1 MPARTPG
8 TGRPSRRKGNVMH
21 TTMSGVALTYD
32 HVLAMPQDDL
42 RHELIEGVHYVTA
55 SPNLRHQRISG
66 RLYVALALWLR
77 EHPVGEV
84 YYAPVDV
91 VLSPHDVVVPDLVYV
106 SRQRAAEVLT
116 DAAVKGTPEL
126 LVEILSPGTRRR
138 DRTIKQALYDR
149 WGVSEYWLVDP
160 DREAIRIIRR
170 DNGGFTVA
178 ADLVADDDVLTTP
191 LLPGLAIPLAAIF
204 T

>member
-1 MPARTPG
+1 
-8 TGRPSRRKGNVMH
+8 MH
-21 TTMSGVALTYD
+21 TTMSGVRLTYD
-32 HVLAMPQDDL
+32 DVLRLPQDDL

-77 EHPVGEV
+77 EHPLGEV

-106 SRQRAAEVLT
+106 SHQRAMDVLT
-116 DAAVKGTPEL
+116 DAAVKGPPEL
-126 LVEILSPGTRRR
+126 VVEILSPGTSRR

-149 WGVSEYWLVDP
+149 WGISEYWLVDP
-160 DREAIRIIRR
+160 DREAIRIVHR
-170 DNGGFTVA
+170 DSGGFSLA
-178 ADLVADDDVLTTP
+178 ADLTADDDVLTTP
-191 LLPGLAIPLAAIF
+191 LLPGLAIPLASLF

>member
-1 MPARTPG
+1 
-8 TGRPSRRKGNVMH
+8 MH
-21 TTMSGVALTYD
+21 TTMSGVKLTYD
-32 HVLAMPQDDL
+32 HVLRLPQDDL
-42 RHELIEGVHYVTA
+42 RHELIEGVHHVTA

-77 EHPVGEV
+77 EHPLGEV

-106 SRQRAAEVLT
+106 SRERAAKVLT

-126 LVEILSPGTRRR
+126 LVEIISPGTSRR

-149 WGVSEYWLVDP
+149 WGISEYWLVDP
-160 DREAIRIIRR
+160 DRDAIRVFRR
-170 DNGGFTVA
+170 SNGGLTVA
-178 ADLVADDDVLTTP
+178 ADLSADDEVLSTP
-191 LLPGLAIPLAAIF
+191 LLPGLEIQLATIF
-204 T
+204 S